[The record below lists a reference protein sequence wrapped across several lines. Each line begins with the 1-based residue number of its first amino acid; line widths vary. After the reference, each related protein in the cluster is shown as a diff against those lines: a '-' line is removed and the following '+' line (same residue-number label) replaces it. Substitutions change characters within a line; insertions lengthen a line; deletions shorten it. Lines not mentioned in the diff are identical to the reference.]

1 MINVKKMDALA
12 AARLHRRRVC
22 KWLKVDCVGEQRLEG
37 SYSLDD
43 AVSDLCGCLIENG
56 WESDN
61 PVHVRRALRTLR
73 SRPFGYEKPDP
84 VRGSADAD
92 FVELAT
98 LLIES
103 TRDAEIEALGTSKD
117 DRLRKHE
124 IASAAA
130 FSRSVIV
137 DHGRRMVG
145 EDVLIEHLRLRSWS
159 ARQFVAAIQTNCR
172 RVVSELSRRRRLA
185 ALLASR

>member
-1 MINVKKMDALA
+1 MNVKMDALA

-43 AVSDLCGCLIENG
+43 AVSDLCGSLIENG
-56 WESDN
+56 WQSDN
-61 PVHVRRALRTLR
+61 PSHVRRALRELR
-73 SRPFGYEKPDP
+73 SRPFGYEKPIP
-84 VRGSADAD
+84 IQGSADAE

-98 LLIES
+98 LLVES
-103 TRDAEIEALGTSKD
+103 TRDAEIESLGSSKE
-117 DRLRKHE
+117 DRQRKHE

-130 FSRSVIV
+130 FSRAVIV
-137 DHGRRMVG
+137 DHGRRMIG
-145 EDVLIEHLRLRSWS
+145 ADVLVEHLRIRSWS
-159 ARQFVAAIQTNCR
+159 ARQFVEAIQTNCR